1 LNWLQNQFIFRQLQL
16 VIAKKNYHIIITH
29 DANNAFPTIA
39 KSSSSAHDVDL
50 PGQKLTKHLTLKL
63 LFQENENLTT
73 MLMNHK
79 NVYDYFQLYQKDVPT
94 DMDAVLEFILCD
106 ENTNFIL
113 DNRNSVIS
121 MTIF

>member
-1 LNWLQNQFIFRQLQL
+1 L

>member
-1 LNWLQNQFIFRQLQL
+1 
-16 VIAKKNYHIIITH
+16 
-29 DANNAFPTIA
+29 
-39 KSSSSAHDVDL
+39 
-50 PGQKLTKHLTLKL
+50 
-63 LFQENENLTT
+63 
-73 MLMNHK
+73 MNHK